1 MRRFIDATSETPR
14 ASSCDA
20 PPSSASCAW
29 EENHFIRRSTI
40 MDFKEFFEQNKK
52 ACIGGLAGAVVILMG
67 IAVATSHSGADS
79 TVETAAASTEAAETT
94 TVETA
99 PVEVTRGDFYDK
111 LNSGNAVNVLVLGDG
126 FAYGDGATNL
136 EDSWSEQLSQKLGDT
151 FKSNVFVNNYAL
163 AGDNGAYA
171 GFVIANELTTDVEYD
186 AAVLSFGSYDD
197 QDTFPAF
204 YEALIRALNKKFP
217 GIEIISL
224 IEPSSVTNPDGPAA
238 ANADA
243 IKNITSHYLGE
254 TIDIAKGFEDAGK
267 DVKKTV
273 AKDQINQNDEGNNI
287 TADVIL
293 SAVQASAAAGDQK
306 GETQTIKP
314 LDEKIAELESFAYI
328 PASNFAKL
336 NDTTYEILAD
346 YVTDADGN
354 KLQGLLGLDYD
365 YLTGDN
371 DVYVTVDG
379 QPFGRHTVKFD
390 GAESEQHIVL
400 INDNFTSADH
410 VTIKFATKE
419 EADTFAG
426 MSICGNIA
434 LPESYDKY
442 ETMAAEDELSAE
454 DLLAAVEE
462 TNADGTP
469 VLQQAGVMEEGD
481 IAVGGPGSGVV
492 VEGGV
497 LAPQE
502 SVPETT
508 KYETTNPTRYNS
520 EGVLEEK
527 YNGEWYEVELE
538 PATDPTAG
546 VYAAGVDHPG
556 AQPTTIVGKN
566 AKRKSKAAGPGGDT
580 EETTVSSAAAAA
592 AANGTTA
599 TQAAAAG
606 TAGTETVA
614 QTTAAAADASSFA
627 NPGAQVKA
635 AGDYN
640 INETDANGKVIASN
654 GRLSISSGDDDE

>member
-1 MRRFIDATSETPR
+1 MS
-14 ASSCDA
+14 
-20 PPSSASCAW
+20 
-29 EENHFIRRSTI
+29 NHFIRRSTI

-67 IAVATSHSGADS
+67 IAVATSHSGGDS
-79 TVETAAASTEAAETT
+79 AVETAAASTEAAETT

-126 FAYGDGATNL
+126 FAYGDGVTSL
-136 EDSWSEQLSQKLGDT
+136 DDSWSEQLSQKLGDA

-197 QDTFPAF
+197 KDTFPAF

-224 IEPSSVTNPDGPAA
+224 IEPSSVMNPDGPAA

-243 IKNITSHYLGE
+243 VKNITSHYLGE
-254 TIDIAKGFEDAGK
+254 TIDIAKGFEEAGK
-267 DVKKTV
+267 DVKATV
-273 AKDQINQNDEGNNI
+273 AKDKINQNDEGNGI
-287 TADVIL
+287 TSDVIVK
-293 SAVQASAAAGDQK
+293 AIQTSAAAGDQK
-306 GETQTIKP
+306 GESQTIKP
-314 LDEKIAELESFAYI
+314 LDEKISELESFAYI
-328 PASNFAKL
+328 PADSFAKL

-346 YVTDADGN
+346 YVTDAEGN
-354 KLQGLLGLDYD
+354 KIEGLLGLDYD

-400 INDNFTSADH
+400 INDNFSSADH

-434 LPESYDKY
+434 LPESFDKF
-442 ETMAAEDELSAE
+442 ETMAAEDELSAD

-469 VLQQAGVMEEGD
+469 VLLQGGVMEDGE
-481 IAVGGPGSGVV
+481 IAVGGPGSGVA
-492 VEGGV
+492 EGGV

-508 KYETTNPTRYNS
+508 KYETTNPTRYNK

-527 YNGEWYEVELE
+527 YNGEWYEVELD
-538 PATDPTAG
+538 PVADPTAG

-556 AQPTTIVGKN
+556 AQPATIVGKN

-580 EETTVSSAAAAA
+580 EETVNSAAAAA

-599 TQAAAAG
+599 TQAAA
-606 TAGTETVA
+606 GTETAA
-614 QTTAAAADASSFA
+614 QTTADAANASSFA

-654 GRLSISSGDDDE
+654 GRLSISSDDDEE

>member
-1 MRRFIDATSETPR
+1 
-14 ASSCDA
+14 
-20 PPSSASCAW
+20 
-29 EENHFIRRSTI
+29 

-67 IAVATSHSGADS
+67 IAVATSHSGGDS

-94 TVETA
+94 TTETA
-99 PVEVTRGDFYDK
+99 PVEVTRGDFYEK

-126 FAYGDGATNL
+126 FAYGDGVTSL
-136 EDSWSEQLSQKLGDT
+136 DDSWSEQLSQKLGDA

-197 QDTFPAF
+197 PDTFPAF

-238 ANADA
+238 ANADTV
-243 IKNITSHYLGE
+243 KNITSHYLGE
-254 TIDIAKGFEDAGK
+254 TIDIAKGFEEAGK
-267 DVKKTV
+267 DVTKTA
-273 AKDQINQNDEGNNI
+273 AKDKINQNDEGNGI
-287 TADVIL
+287 TSDVIL
-293 SAVQASAAAGDQK
+293 TSIQAFAAAGDQK
-306 GETQTIKP
+306 GESQTIKP
-314 LDEKIAELESFAYI
+314 LDEHISSLESFAYI
-328 PASNFAKL
+328 PADSFAKL

-346 YVTDADGN
+346 YVTDAEGN
-354 KLQGLLGLDYD
+354 KIEGLLGLDYD
-365 YLTGDN
+365 YLAGDN
-371 DVYVTVDG
+371 DVYVSVDG
-379 QPFGRHTVKFD
+379 QPFGRNTVKFD

-426 MSICGNIA
+426 MSICGNIV
-434 LPESYDKY
+434 LPESFDKF
-442 ETMAAEDELSAE
+442 ETMAADDELSAE

-469 VLQQAGVMEEGD
+469 VLLQGGVMEDGE
-481 IAVGGPGSGVV
+481 IAAGGPGSGVT
-492 VEGGV
+492 EGGV

-527 YNGEWYEVELE
+527 YNGEWYEVELD
-538 PATDPTAG
+538 PVTDPTAG
-546 VYAAGVDHPG
+546 VYSAGQDHPG
-556 AQPTTIVGKN
+556 AQPASIVGKN

-580 EETTVSSAAAAA
+580 EETVNSAAAAA
-592 AANGTTA
+592 PANGTAA
-599 TQAAAAG
+599 TQAAA
-606 TAGTETVA
+606 
-614 QTTAAAADASSFA
+614 TTTTADASNMGSFA

-640 INETDANGKVIASN
+640 INETDANGNVIASN

>member
-1 MRRFIDATSETPR
+1 MRRFIDATCETPR
-14 ASSCDA
+14 AGSCDA

-67 IAVATSHSGADS
+67 IAVATSHSGGDS
-79 TVETAAASTEAAETT
+79 AVETAAASTEAAETT

-126 FAYGDGATNL
+126 FAYGDGVTSL
-136 EDSWSEQLSQKLGDT
+136 DDSWSEQLSQKLGDA

-186 AAVLSFGSYDD
+186 AAVLSFGSYDEK
-197 QDTFPAF
+197 DTFPAF

-267 DVKKTV
+267 DVKATV
-273 AKDQINQNDEGNNI
+273 AKDKINQNDEGNSI
-287 TADVIL
+287 TSDVIVK
-293 SAVQASAAAGDQK
+293 AIQTSAAAGDQK
-306 GETQTIKP
+306 GESQTIKP

-328 PASNFAKL
+328 PADSFAKL

-346 YVTDADGN
+346 YVTDAEGN
-354 KLQGLLGLDYD
+354 KIEGLLGLDYD

-379 QPFGRHTVKFD
+379 QPFGRNTVKFD

-400 INDNFTSADH
+400 INDNFSSADH

-434 LPESYDKY
+434 LPESFDKF
-442 ETMAAEDELSAE
+442 ETMAAEDELSAD

-469 VLQQAGVMEEGD
+469 VLLQGGVMEDGE
-481 IAVGGPGSGVV
+481 IAVGGPGSGVA
-492 VEGGV
+492 EGGV

-508 KYETTNPTRYNS
+508 KYETTNPTRYNK

-527 YNGEWYEVELE
+527 YNGEWYEVELD
-538 PATDPTAG
+538 PVTDPTAG

-556 AQPTTIVGKN
+556 AQPATIVGKN

-580 EETTVSSAAAAA
+580 EETVNSVAA

-599 TQAAAAG
+599 TQAAAG

-614 QTTAAAADASSFA
+614 QTTAAAANASSFA

-654 GRLSISSGDDDE
+654 GRLSISSDDDEE

>member
-1 MRRFIDATSETPR
+1 MS
-14 ASSCDA
+14 
-20 PPSSASCAW
+20 
-29 EENHFIRRSTI
+29 NHFIRRSTI

-67 IAVATSHSGADS
+67 IAVATSHSGGDS

-136 EDSWSEQLSQKLGDT
+136 EDSWSEQLSQKLGDA

-197 QDTFPAF
+197 KDTFPAF

-238 ANADA
+238 TNADA

-254 TIDIAKGFEDAGK
+254 TIDIAKGFEEAGK
-267 DVKKTV
+267 DVKATV
-273 AKDQINQNDEGNNI
+273 AKNKINQNDEGNDI
-287 TADVIL
+287 TSDVIVK
-293 SAVQASAAAGDQK
+293 AIQTSAAAGDQK
-306 GETQTIKP
+306 GESQTIKP
-314 LDEKIAELESFAYI
+314 LDEKISELESFAYI
-328 PASNFAKL
+328 PADSFAKL

-346 YVTDADGN
+346 YVTDAEGN
-354 KLQGLLGLDYD
+354 KIEGLLGLDYD

-379 QPFGRHTVKFD
+379 QPFGRNTVKFD

-400 INDNFTSADH
+400 INDNFSSADH

-442 ETMAAEDELSAE
+442 ETMAAEDELSAD

-469 VLQQAGVMEEGD
+469 VLLQGGVMEDGE
-481 IAVGGPGSGVV
+481 IAVGGPGSGVT
-492 VEGGV
+492 EGGV

-508 KYETTNPTRYNS
+508 KYETTNPTRYNK

-527 YNGEWYEVELE
+527 YNGEWYEVELD
-538 PATDPTAG
+538 PVADPTAG

-580 EETTVSSAAAAA
+580 EETVNSAAA

-599 TQAAAAG
+599 TQAAAGA
-606 TAGTETVA
+606 TGTETVA
-614 QTTAAAADASSFA
+614 QTTAAASNFA

>member
-1 MRRFIDATSETPR
+1 
-14 ASSCDA
+14 
-20 PPSSASCAW
+20 
-29 EENHFIRRSTI
+29 

-67 IAVATSHSGADS
+67 IAVATSHSGGDS

-126 FAYGDGATNL
+126 FAYGDGVTSL
-136 EDSWSEQLSQKLGDT
+136 DDSWSEQLSQKLGDA

-197 QDTFPAF
+197 KDTFPAF

-238 ANADA
+238 TNADA

-254 TIDIAKGFEDAGK
+254 TIDIAKGFEEAGK
-267 DVKKTV
+267 DVKATV
-273 AKDQINQNDEGNNI
+273 AKNKINQNDEGNDI
-287 TADVIL
+287 TSDVIVK
-293 SAVQASAAAGDQK
+293 AIQTSAAAGDQK
-306 GETQTIKP
+306 GESQTIKP
-314 LDEKIAELESFAYI
+314 LDEKISELESFAYI
-328 PASNFAKL
+328 PADSFAKL

-346 YVTDADGN
+346 YVTDAEGN
-354 KLQGLLGLDYD
+354 KIEGLLGLDYD

-379 QPFGRHTVKFD
+379 QPFGRNTVKFD

-400 INDNFTSADH
+400 INDNFSSADH

-442 ETMAAEDELSAE
+442 ETMAAEDELSAD

-469 VLQQAGVMEEGD
+469 VLLQGGVMEDGE
-481 IAVGGPGSGVV
+481 IAVGGPGSGVT
-492 VEGGV
+492 EGGV

-508 KYETTNPTRYNS
+508 KYETTNPTRYNK

-527 YNGEWYEVELE
+527 YNGEWYEVELD
-538 PATDPTAG
+538 PVADPTAG

-580 EETTVSSAAAAA
+580 EETVNSAAA

-599 TQAAAAG
+599 TQAAAGA
-606 TAGTETVA
+606 TGTETVA
-614 QTTAAAADASSFA
+614 QTTAAASNFA

>member
-1 MRRFIDATSETPR
+1 MRRSIDARCVTPR
-14 ASSCDA
+14 ARSCDV

-67 IAVATSHSGADS
+67 IAVATSHSGGDS
-79 TVETAAASTEAAETT
+79 AVETAAASTEAAETT

-136 EDSWSEQLSQKLGDT
+136 EDSWSEQLSQKLGDA

-197 QDTFPAF
+197 KDTFPAF

-238 ANADA
+238 TNADA
-243 IKNITSHYLGE
+243 VKNITSHYLGE
-254 TIDIAKGFEDAGK
+254 TIDIAKGFEEAGK
-267 DVKKTV
+267 DVKATV
-273 AKDQINQNDEGNNI
+273 AKNKINQNDEGNDI
-287 TADVIL
+287 TSDVIVK
-293 SAVQASAAAGDQK
+293 AIQTSAAAGDQK
-306 GETQTIKP
+306 GESQTIKP
-314 LDEKIAELESFAYI
+314 LDEKISELESFAYI
-328 PASNFAKL
+328 PADSFAKL

-346 YVTDADGN
+346 YVTDAEGN
-354 KLQGLLGLDYD
+354 KIEGLLGLDYD

-379 QPFGRHTVKFD
+379 QPFGRNTVKFD

-400 INDNFTSADH
+400 INDNFSSADH

-442 ETMAAEDELSAE
+442 ETMAAEDELSAD

-469 VLQQAGVMEEGD
+469 VLLQGGVMEDGE
-481 IAVGGPGSGVV
+481 IAVGGPGSGVT
-492 VEGGV
+492 EGGV
-497 LAPQE
+497 LVPQE

-508 KYETTNPTRYNS
+508 KYETTNPTRYNK

-527 YNGEWYEVELE
+527 YNGEWYEVELD
-538 PATDPTAG
+538 PVADPTAG

-556 AQPTTIVGKN
+556 AQPATIVGKN

-580 EETTVSSAAAAA
+580 EETVNSAAAAA

-599 TQAAAAG
+599 TQAATAAG
-606 TAGTETVA
+606 TENVA
-614 QTTAAAADASSFA
+614 QTTAAAANASSFA

>member
-1 MRRFIDATSETPR
+1 
-14 ASSCDA
+14 
-20 PPSSASCAW
+20 
-29 EENHFIRRSTI
+29 

-67 IAVATSHSGADS
+67 IAVATSHSGGDS

-126 FAYGDGATNL
+126 FAYGDGVTSL
-136 EDSWSEQLSQKLGDT
+136 DDSWSEQLSQKLGDA

-243 IKNITSHYLGE
+243 VKNITSHYLGE

-267 DVKKTV
+267 DVKATV
-273 AKDQINQNDEGNNI
+273 AKDQINQNDEGNGI
-287 TADVIL
+287 TSDVIVK
-293 SAVQASAAAGDQK
+293 AIQTSAAAGDQK
-306 GETQTIKP
+306 GESQTIKP
-314 LDEKIAELESFAYI
+314 LDEKISELESFAYI
-328 PASNFAKL
+328 PADSFAKL

-346 YVTDADGN
+346 YVTDAEGN
-354 KLQGLLGLDYD
+354 KIEGLLGLDYD

-379 QPFGRHTVKFD
+379 QPFGRNTVKFD

-400 INDNFTSADH
+400 INDNFSSADH

-442 ETMAAEDELSAE
+442 ETMAAEDELSAD

-469 VLQQAGVMEEGD
+469 VLLQGGVMEDGE
-481 IAVGGPGSGVV
+481 IAVGGPGSGVT
-492 VEGGV
+492 EGGV

-508 KYETTNPTRYNS
+508 KYETTNPTRYNK

-527 YNGEWYEVELE
+527 YNGEWYEVELD
-538 PATDPTAG
+538 PVADPTAG

-556 AQPTTIVGKN
+556 AQPATIVGKN

-580 EETTVSSAAAAA
+580 EETVNSAAAAA

-599 TQAAAAG
+599 TQAAAGA
-606 TAGTETVA
+606 TGTETVA
-614 QTTAAAADASSFA
+614 QTTAAASNFA

>member
-1 MRRFIDATSETPR
+1 
-14 ASSCDA
+14 
-20 PPSSASCAW
+20 
-29 EENHFIRRSTI
+29 

-67 IAVATSHSGADS
+67 IAVATSHTGGDS

-136 EDSWSEQLSQKLGDT
+136 EDSWSEQLSQKLGDA

-273 AKDQINQNDEGNNI
+273 AKDQINQNDEGNDI
-287 TADVIL
+287 TSDVIL
-293 SAVQASAAAGDQK
+293 SAIQASAAAGDQK
-306 GETQTIKP
+306 GETQTIQP
-314 LDEKIAELESFAYI
+314 LDEKISELESFAYI
-328 PASNFAKL
+328 PASSFAKL
-336 NDTTYEILAD
+336 NDTTYEILSD

-400 INDNFTSADH
+400 INDSFSSADH

-434 LPESYDKY
+434 LPESFDKF
-442 ETMAAEDELSAE
+442 ETMAADDELSAE

-469 VLQQAGVMEEGD
+469 VLQQAGAMEEGD

-492 VEGGV
+492 AEGGV

-527 YNGEWYEVELE
+527 YNGEWYEVELD
-538 PATDPTAG
+538 PVTDPTAG

-556 AQPTTIVGKN
+556 AQPATIVGKN

-592 AANGTTA
+592 AANGTAA
-599 TQAAAAG
+599 TQAAAG
-606 TAGTETVA
+606 TAGTETAA

>member
-1 MRRFIDATSETPR
+1 
-14 ASSCDA
+14 
-20 PPSSASCAW
+20 
-29 EENHFIRRSTI
+29 

-67 IAVATSHSGADS
+67 IAVATSHTGGDS

-136 EDSWSEQLSQKLGDT
+136 EDSWSEQLSQKLGDA

-273 AKDQINQNDEGNNI
+273 AKDQINQNDEGNDI
-287 TADVIL
+287 TSDVIL
-293 SAVQASAAAGDQK
+293 SAIQASAAAGDQK
-306 GETQTIKP
+306 GETQTIQP
-314 LDEKIAELESFAYI
+314 LDEKISELESFAYI
-328 PASNFAKL
+328 PASSFAKL
-336 NDTTYEILAD
+336 NDTTYEILSD

-379 QPFGRHTVKFD
+379 QPFGRHSVKFD

-434 LPESYDKY
+434 LPESYDKF
-442 ETMAAEDELSAE
+442 ETMAADDELSAE
-454 DLLAAVEE
+454 DTSAYDEEALASYNAQVEALKEQIASAQE
-462 TNADGTP
+462 TLTDS
-469 VLQQAGVMEEGD
+469 QAK
-481 IAVGGPGSGVV
+481 
-492 VEGGV
+492 
-497 LAPQE
+497 L
-502 SVPETT
+502 
-508 KYETTNPTRYNS
+508 
-520 EGVLEEK
+520 
-527 YNGEWYEVELE
+527 
-538 PATDPTAG
+538 
-546 VYAAGVDHPG
+546 
-556 AQPTTIVGKN
+556 
-566 AKRKSKAAGPGGDT
+566 
-580 EETTVSSAAAAA
+580 EETTLAAYAEIEATAQEALDKALAGEDFDTLIETYGEDTGMNSEPNKSRGYLVCEGLSLYEQSFQDAAMALEQVGDVSTELVKTSY
-592 AANGTTA
+592 GYHILQYA
-599 TQAAAAG
+599 TD
-606 TAGTETVA
+606 VA
-614 QTTAAAADASSFA
+614 EGEVEYTDEIK
-627 NPGAQVKA
+627 N
-635 AGDYN
+635 D
-640 INETDANGKVIASN
+640 IHDEMLTDAQDAAYDAAITQWVSEAEVKTYPKVMK
-654 GRLSISSGDDDE
+654 

>member
-1 MRRFIDATSETPR
+1 MRRSIDATRETPR
-14 ASSCDA
+14 IRFCDV
-20 PPSSASCAW
+20 PSSSASCAW

-67 IAVATSHSGADS
+67 IAVATSHSGGDS
-79 TVETAAASTEAAETT
+79 AVETAAASTEAAETT

-136 EDSWSEQLSQKLGDT
+136 EDSWSEQLSQKLGDA

-267 DVKKTV
+267 DVKATV
-273 AKDQINQNDEGNNI
+273 AKDQINQNDEGNDI
-287 TADVIL
+287 TSDVIL
-293 SAVQASAAAGDQK
+293 SAIQASAAAGDQK
-306 GETQTIKP
+306 GESQTIQP

-346 YVTDADGN
+346 YVTDAEGN

-371 DVYVTVDG
+371 DVYVSVDG

-400 INDNFTSADH
+400 INDNFSSADH
-410 VTIKFATKE
+410 VTVKFATKE

-434 LPESYDKY
+434 LPESFDKF
-442 ETMAAEDELSAE
+442 ETMAADDELSAE

-469 VLQQAGVMEEGD
+469 VLQQGGVMEEGD
-481 IAVGGPGSGVV
+481 IAEGGPGSAV

-502 SVPETT
+502 TVPETT

-527 YNGEWYEVELE
+527 YNGEWYEVELD
-538 PATDPTAG
+538 PVTDPTAG

-556 AQPTTIVGKN
+556 AQPVTIVGKN
-566 AKRKSKAAGPGGDT
+566 AKRKSKAAGPAGDT

-599 TQAAAAG
+599 TQAAAG
-606 TAGTETVA
+606 TAGTETAA

>member
-1 MRRFIDATSETPR
+1 
-14 ASSCDA
+14 
-20 PPSSASCAW
+20 
-29 EENHFIRRSTI
+29 

-67 IAVATSHSGADS
+67 IAVATSHSGGDS

-94 TVETA
+94 TTETA

-126 FAYGDGATNL
+126 FAYGDGVTSL
-136 EDSWSEQLSQKLGDT
+136 DDSWSEQLSQKLGDA

-171 GFVIANELTTDVEYD
+171 GFVMANELTTDVEYD
-186 AAVLSFGSYDD
+186 AAVLSFGSYDNK
-197 QDTFPAF
+197 DTFPAF

-238 ANADA
+238 SNADA
-243 IKNITSHYLGE
+243 VKNITSHYLGE

-267 DVKKTV
+267 DVKATV
-273 AKDQINQNDEGNNI
+273 AKDQINQNDEGNGI
-287 TADVIL
+287 TSDVIVK
-293 SAVQASAAAGDQK
+293 AIQTSAAAGDQK
-306 GETQTIKP
+306 GESQTIKP
-314 LDEKIAELESFAYI
+314 LDEKISELESFAYI
-328 PASNFAKL
+328 PADSFAKL

-346 YVTDADGN
+346 YVTDAEGN
-354 KLQGLLGLDYD
+354 KIEGLLGLDYD

-379 QPFGRHTVKFD
+379 QPFGRNTVKFD

-400 INDNFTSADH
+400 INDNFSSADH

-419 EADTFAG
+419 EADTFTG
-426 MSICGNIA
+426 MSICGNIT
-434 LPESYDKY
+434 LPESFDKF
-442 ETMAAEDELSAE
+442 ETMAAEDELSAD

-469 VLQQAGVMEEGD
+469 VLLQGGVMEDGE
-481 IAVGGPGSGVV
+481 IA
-492 VEGGV
+492 EGGV

-527 YNGEWYEVELE
+527 YNCEWYEVELD
-538 PATDPTAG
+538 PVTDPTAG

-566 AKRKSKAAGPGGDT
+566 AKRKSKAAGPGSDT
-580 EETTVSSAAAAA
+580 EETVNSAAAAA

-599 TQAAAAG
+599 TQAAAGA
-606 TAGTETVA
+606 AGTETAA
-614 QTTAAAADASSFA
+614 QTTAAAANSSSFA
-627 NPGAQVKA
+627 NPGTQVKA

-640 INETDANGKVIASN
+640 INETDANGKIIASN
-654 GRLSISSGDDDE
+654 GRLSIIGDDDEE

>member
-1 MRRFIDATSETPR
+1 
-14 ASSCDA
+14 
-20 PPSSASCAW
+20 
-29 EENHFIRRSTI
+29 

-67 IAVATSHSGADS
+67 IAVATSHSGGDS
-79 TVETAAASTEAAETT
+79 AVETAAASTEAAETT
-94 TVETA
+94 IVETA

-126 FAYGDGATNL
+126 FAYGDGVTSL
-136 EDSWSEQLSQKLGDT
+136 DDSWSEQLSQKLGDA

-186 AAVLSFGSYDD
+186 AAVLSFGSYDEK
-197 QDTFPAF
+197 DTFPAF

-224 IEPSSVTNPDGPAA
+224 VEPSSVTNPDGPAA

-243 IKNITSHYLGE
+243 VKNITSHYLGE
-254 TIDIAKGFEDAGK
+254 TIDIAKGFEEAGK
-267 DVKKTV
+267 DVKATV
-273 AKDQINQNDEGNNI
+273 AKDKINQNDEGNGI
-287 TADVIL
+287 TSDVIVK
-293 SAVQASAAAGDQK
+293 AIQTSAAAGDQK
-306 GETQTIKP
+306 GESQTIKP
-314 LDEKIAELESFAYI
+314 LDEKISELESFAYI
-328 PASNFAKL
+328 PADSFAKL

-346 YVTDADGN
+346 YVTDAEGN
-354 KLQGLLGLDYD
+354 KIEGLLGLDYD

-379 QPFGRHTVKFD
+379 QPFGRNTVKFD

-400 INDNFTSADH
+400 INDNFSSADH

-434 LPESYDKY
+434 LPESFDKF
-442 ETMAAEDELSAE
+442 ETMAAEDELSAD

-469 VLQQAGVMEEGD
+469 VLLQGGVMEDGE
-481 IAVGGPGSGVV
+481 IAVGGPGSGVA
-492 VEGGV
+492 EGGV
-497 LAPQE
+497 LVPQE

-508 KYETTNPTRYNS
+508 KYETTNPTRYNK

-527 YNGEWYEVELE
+527 YNGEWYEVELD
-538 PATDPTAG
+538 PVADPTAG

-556 AQPTTIVGKN
+556 AQPATIVGKN

-580 EETTVSSAAAAA
+580 EETVNSAAAAA

-599 TQAAAAG
+599 TQAAAG

-614 QTTAAAADASSFA
+614 QTTAAAANASSFA

-654 GRLSISSGDDDE
+654 GRLSISSDDDEE

>member
-1 MRRFIDATSETPR
+1 MRRSIDARCVTPR
-14 ASSCDA
+14 ARSCDA

-67 IAVATSHSGADS
+67 IAVATSHSGGDS

-126 FAYGDGATNL
+126 FAYGDGVTSL
-136 EDSWSEQLSQKLGDT
+136 DDSWSEQLSQKLGDA

-197 QDTFPAF
+197 KDTFPAF

-243 IKNITSHYLGE
+243 VKDITSHYLGE

-267 DVKKTV
+267 DVKATV
-273 AKDQINQNDEGNNI
+273 EKDQINQNDEGNGI
-287 TADVIL
+287 TSDVIVK
-293 SAVQASAAAGDQK
+293 AIQTSAAAGDQK
-306 GETQTIKP
+306 GESQTIKP
-314 LDEKIAELESFAYI
+314 LDEKISELESFAYI
-328 PASNFAKL
+328 PADSFAKL

-346 YVTDADGN
+346 YVTDAEGN
-354 KLQGLLGLDYD
+354 KIEGLLGLDYD

-379 QPFGRHTVKFD
+379 QPFGRNTVKFD

-400 INDNFTSADH
+400 INDNFSSADH

-442 ETMAAEDELSAE
+442 ETMAAEDELSAD

-469 VLQQAGVMEEGD
+469 VLLQGGVMEDGE
-481 IAVGGPGSGVV
+481 IAVGGPGSGVT
-492 VEGGV
+492 EGGV

-508 KYETTNPTRYNS
+508 KYETTNPTRYNK

-527 YNGEWYEVELE
+527 YNGEWYEVELD
-538 PATDPTAG
+538 PVADPTAG

-556 AQPTTIVGKN
+556 AQPATIVGKN

-580 EETTVSSAAAAA
+580 EETVNSAAAAA

-599 TQAAAAG
+599 TQAATAAG
-606 TAGTETVA
+606 TENVA
-614 QTTAAAADASSFA
+614 QTTAAAANASSFA

>member
-1 MRRFIDATSETPR
+1 MRRSIDARCVTPR
-14 ASSCDA
+14 ARSCDV

-67 IAVATSHSGADS
+67 IAVATSHSGGDS

-126 FAYGDGATNL
+126 FAYGDGVTSL
-136 EDSWSEQLSQKLGDT
+136 DDSWSEQLSQKLGDA

-197 QDTFPAF
+197 KDTFPAF

-238 ANADA
+238 TNADA
-243 IKNITSHYLGE
+243 VKNITSHYLGE
-254 TIDIAKGFEDAGK
+254 TIDIAKGFEEAGK
-267 DVKKTV
+267 DVKATV
-273 AKDQINQNDEGNNI
+273 AKNKINQNDEGNDI
-287 TADVIL
+287 TSDVIVK
-293 SAVQASAAAGDQK
+293 AIQTSAAAGDQK
-306 GETQTIKP
+306 GESQTIKP
-314 LDEKIAELESFAYI
+314 LDEKISELESFAYI
-328 PASNFAKL
+328 PADSFAKL

-346 YVTDADGN
+346 YVTDAEGN
-354 KLQGLLGLDYD
+354 KIEGLLGLDYD

-379 QPFGRHTVKFD
+379 QPFGRNTVKFD

-400 INDNFTSADH
+400 INDNFSSADH

-442 ETMAAEDELSAE
+442 ETMAAEDELSAD

-469 VLQQAGVMEEGD
+469 VLLQGGVMEDGE
-481 IAVGGPGSGVV
+481 IAVGGPGSGVT
-492 VEGGV
+492 EGGV

-508 KYETTNPTRYNS
+508 KYETTNPTRYNK

-527 YNGEWYEVELE
+527 YNGEWYEVELD
-538 PATDPTAG
+538 PVADPTAG

-556 AQPTTIVGKN
+556 AQPATIVGKN

-580 EETTVSSAAAAA
+580 EETVNSAAAAA

-599 TQAAAAG
+599 TQAATAAG
-606 TAGTETVA
+606 TENVA
-614 QTTAAAADASSFA
+614 QTTAAAANASSFA

>member
-1 MRRFIDATSETPR
+1 
-14 ASSCDA
+14 
-20 PPSSASCAW
+20 
-29 EENHFIRRSTI
+29 

-67 IAVATSHSGADS
+67 IAVATSHSGGDS
-79 TVETAAASTEAAETT
+79 TVETAAASTEAAETST
-94 TVETA
+94 TETA

-126 FAYGDGATNL
+126 FAYGDGVTSL
-136 EDSWSEQLSQKLGDT
+136 DDSWSEQLSQKLGDA

-171 GFVIANELTTDVEYD
+171 GFVMANELTTDVEYD

-197 QDTFPAF
+197 KDTFPAF

-243 IKNITSHYLGE
+243 VKNITSHYLGE

-267 DVKKTV
+267 DVKATV
-273 AKDQINQNDEGNNI
+273 AKDQINQNDEGNDI
-287 TADVIL
+287 TSDVIVK
-293 SAVQASAAAGDQK
+293 AIQTSAAAGDQK
-306 GETQTIKP
+306 GESQTIKP
-314 LDEKIAELESFAYI
+314 LDEKISELESFAYI
-328 PASNFAKL
+328 PADSFAKL

-346 YVTDADGN
+346 YVTDAEGN
-354 KLQGLLGLDYD
+354 KIEGLLGLDYD

-379 QPFGRHTVKFD
+379 QPFGRNTVKFD

-400 INDNFTSADH
+400 INDNFSSADH

-419 EADTFAG
+419 EADTFTG
-426 MSICGNIA
+426 MSICGNIT
-434 LPESYDKY
+434 LPESFDKF
-442 ETMAAEDELSAE
+442 ETMAAEDELSAD

-469 VLQQAGVMEEGD
+469 VLLQGGVMEDGE
-481 IAVGGPGSGVV
+481 IA
-492 VEGGV
+492 EGGV

-527 YNGEWYEVELE
+527 YNGEWYEVELD
-538 PATDPTAG
+538 PVTDPTAG

-566 AKRKSKAAGPGGDT
+566 AKRKSKAAGPGSDT
-580 EETTVSSAAAAA
+580 EETVNSAAAAA

-599 TQAAAAG
+599 TQAAAGA
-606 TAGTETVA
+606 AGTETAA
-614 QTTAAAADASSFA
+614 QTTAGAANSSSFA

-640 INETDANGKVIASN
+640 INETDANGKIIASN
-654 GRLSISSGDDDE
+654 GRLSIIGDDDEE

>member
-1 MRRFIDATSETPR
+1 
-14 ASSCDA
+14 
-20 PPSSASCAW
+20 
-29 EENHFIRRSTI
+29 

-67 IAVATSHSGADS
+67 IAVATSHSGGDS
-79 TVETAAASTEAAETT
+79 AVETAAASTEAAETT

-99 PVEVTRGDFYDK
+99 PVEVTRGDFYEK

-126 FAYGDGATNL
+126 FAYGDGVTSL
-136 EDSWSEQLSQKLGDT
+136 DDSWSEQLSQKLGDA

-224 IEPSSVTNPDGPAA
+224 VEPSSVTNPDGPAA

-267 DVKKTV
+267 DVKASV
-273 AKDQINQNDEGNNI
+273 AKDMINQNDEGNDI
-287 TADVIL
+287 TSDIIVKAI
-293 SAVQASAAAGDQK
+293 QTSAAAGDQK
-306 GETQTIKP
+306 GESQTIKP

-328 PASNFAKL
+328 PADSFAKL

-346 YVTDADGN
+346 YVTDAEGN
-354 KLQGLLGLDYD
+354 KIEGLLGLDYD

-379 QPFGRHTVKFD
+379 QPFGRNTVKFD

-400 INDNFTSADH
+400 INDNFSSADH

-426 MSICGNIA
+426 ISICGNIA
-434 LPESYDKY
+434 LPESFDKF
-442 ETMAAEDELSAE
+442 ETMAAEDELSAD

-469 VLQQAGVMEEGD
+469 VLLQGGVMEDGE
-481 IAVGGPGSGVV
+481 IAVGGPGSGVT
-492 VEGGV
+492 EGGV

-508 KYETTNPTRYNS
+508 KYETTNPTRYNK

-527 YNGEWYEVELE
+527 YNGEWYEVELD
-538 PATDPTAG
+538 PVTDPTAG
-546 VYAAGVDHPG
+546 VYASGVDHPG
-556 AQPTTIVGKN
+556 AQPATIVGKN

-580 EETTVSSAAAAA
+580 EETVNSAAAAA

-599 TQAAAAG
+599 TQAA
-606 TAGTETVA
+606 AGTETVA

-654 GRLSISSGDDDE
+654 GRLSISSGDDEE

>member
-1 MRRFIDATSETPR
+1 
-14 ASSCDA
+14 
-20 PPSSASCAW
+20 
-29 EENHFIRRSTI
+29 

-67 IAVATSHSGADS
+67 IAVATSHSGGDS

-94 TVETA
+94 TTETA

-126 FAYGDGATNL
+126 FAYGDGVTSL
-136 EDSWSEQLSQKLGDT
+136 DDSWSEQLSQKLGDA

-171 GFVIANELTTDVEYD
+171 GFVMANELTTDVEYD

-197 QDTFPAF
+197 KDTFPAF

-243 IKNITSHYLGE
+243 VKNITSHYLGE

-267 DVKKTV
+267 DVKATV
-273 AKDQINQNDEGNNI
+273 AKDQINQNDEGNGI
-287 TADVIL
+287 TSDVIVK
-293 SAVQASAAAGDQK
+293 AIQTSAAAGDQK
-306 GETQTIKP
+306 GESQTIKP
-314 LDEKIAELESFAYI
+314 LDEKISELESFAYI
-328 PASNFAKL
+328 PADSFAKL

-346 YVTDADGN
+346 YVTDAEGN
-354 KLQGLLGLDYD
+354 KIEGLLGLDYD

-379 QPFGRHTVKFD
+379 QPFGRNTVKFD

-400 INDNFTSADH
+400 INDNFSSADH

-419 EADTFAG
+419 EADTFTG
-426 MSICGNIA
+426 MSICGNIT
-434 LPESYDKY
+434 LPESFDKF
-442 ETMAAEDELSAE
+442 ETMAAEDELSAD

-469 VLQQAGVMEEGD
+469 VLLQGGVMEDGE
-481 IAVGGPGSGVV
+481 IA
-492 VEGGV
+492 EGGV

-527 YNGEWYEVELE
+527 YNGEWYEVELD
-538 PATDPTAG
+538 PVTDPTAG

-566 AKRKSKAAGPGGDT
+566 AKRKSKAAGPGSDT
-580 EETTVSSAAAAA
+580 EETVNSAAAAA

-599 TQAAAAG
+599 TQAAAGA
-606 TAGTETVA
+606 AGTETAA
-614 QTTAAAADASSFA
+614 QTTAAAANTSNFA

-640 INETDANGKVIASN
+640 INETDANGKIIVSN
-654 GRLSISSGDDDE
+654 GRLSIIGDDDEE

>member
-1 MRRFIDATSETPR
+1 
-14 ASSCDA
+14 
-20 PPSSASCAW
+20 
-29 EENHFIRRSTI
+29 

-67 IAVATSHSGADS
+67 IAVATSHSGGDS

-94 TVETA
+94 TTETA

-126 FAYGDGATNL
+126 FAYGDGVTSL
-136 EDSWSEQLSQKLGDT
+136 DDSWSEQLSQKLGDA

-171 GFVIANELTTDVEYD
+171 GFVMANELTTDVEYD

-197 QDTFPAF
+197 KDTFPAF

-243 IKNITSHYLGE
+243 VKNITSHYLGE

-267 DVKKTV
+267 DVKATV
-273 AKDQINQNDEGNNI
+273 AKDQINQNDEGNGI
-287 TADVIL
+287 TSDVIVK
-293 SAVQASAAAGDQK
+293 AIQTSAAAGDQK
-306 GETQTIKP
+306 GESQTIKP
-314 LDEKIAELESFAYI
+314 LDEKISELESFAYI
-328 PASNFAKL
+328 PADSFAKL

-346 YVTDADGN
+346 YVTDAEGN
-354 KLQGLLGLDYD
+354 KIEGLLGLDYD

-379 QPFGRHTVKFD
+379 QPFGRNTVKFD

-410 VTIKFATKE
+410 VTVKFATKE

-434 LPESYDKY
+434 LPESFDKF
-442 ETMAAEDELSAE
+442 ETMAADDELSAD

-469 VLQQAGVMEEGD
+469 VLLQGGVMEDGE
-481 IAVGGPGSGVV
+481 IA
-492 VEGGV
+492 EGGV

-508 KYETTNPTRYNS
+508 KYETTNPTRYNK

-527 YNGEWYEVELE
+527 YNGEWYEVELD
-538 PATDPTAG
+538 PVTDPTAG

-580 EETTVSSAAAAA
+580 EETVNSAAAAA

-599 TQAAAAG
+599 TQAATAAG
-606 TAGTETVA
+606 TENVA
-614 QTTAAAADASSFA
+614 QTTAAAANASSFA

>member
-1 MRRFIDATSETPR
+1 
-14 ASSCDA
+14 
-20 PPSSASCAW
+20 
-29 EENHFIRRSTI
+29 

-67 IAVATSHSGADS
+67 IAVATSHSGGDS

-94 TVETA
+94 TTETA

-136 EDSWSEQLSQKLGDT
+136 EDSWSEQLSQKLGDA

-243 IKNITSHYLGE
+243 VKNITSHYLGE

-267 DVKKTV
+267 DVKATV
-273 AKDQINQNDEGNNI
+273 AKDQINQNDEGNGI
-287 TADVIL
+287 TSDVIVK
-293 SAVQASAAAGDQK
+293 AIQTAAAAGDQK
-306 GETQTIKP
+306 GESQTIKP
-314 LDEKIAELESFAYI
+314 LDEKISELESFAYI
-328 PASNFAKL
+328 PADSFAKL

-346 YVTDADGN
+346 YVTDAEGN
-354 KLQGLLGLDYD
+354 KIEGLLGLDYD

-379 QPFGRHTVKFD
+379 QPFGRHSVKFD

-400 INDNFTSADH
+400 INDNFSSADH

-434 LPESYDKY
+434 LPESFDKF
-442 ETMAAEDELSAE
+442 ETMPAEDELSAD

-469 VLQQAGVMEEGD
+469 VLLQGGVMEDGE
-481 IAVGGPGSGVV
+481 IA
-492 VEGGV
+492 EGGV

-508 KYETTNPTRYNS
+508 KYETTNPTRYNK

-527 YNGEWYEVELE
+527 YNGEWYEVELD
-538 PATDPTAG
+538 PVTDPTAG

-566 AKRKSKAAGPGGDT
+566 AKRKSKAAGPGSDT
-580 EETTVSSAAAAA
+580 EETVNSAAAAA

-599 TQAAAAG
+599 TQAAAGA
-606 TAGTETVA
+606 AGTETAA
-614 QTTAAAADASSFA
+614 QTTAAAANASNFA

-640 INETDANGKVIASN
+640 INETDANGKIIVSN
-654 GRLSISSGDDDE
+654 GRLSIIGDDDEE

>member
-1 MRRFIDATSETPR
+1 MR
-14 ASSCDA
+14 
-20 PPSSASCAW
+20 
-29 EENHFIRRSTI
+29 NHFIRRSTI

-67 IAVATSHSGADS
+67 IAVATSHSGGDS

-126 FAYGDGATNL
+126 FAYGDGVTSL
-136 EDSWSEQLSQKLGDT
+136 DDSWSEQLSQKLGDA

-197 QDTFPAF
+197 KDTFPAF

-238 ANADA
+238 TNADA

-267 DVKKTV
+267 DVKATV
-273 AKDQINQNDEGNNI
+273 AKDQINQNDEGNDI
-287 TADVIL
+287 TSDVIL
-293 SAVQASAAAGDQK
+293 SAIQASAAAGDQK
-306 GETQTIKP
+306 GESQTIKP

-346 YVTDADGN
+346 YVTDAEGN
-354 KLQGLLGLDYD
+354 KIEGLLGLDYD

-379 QPFGRHTVKFD
+379 QPFGRNTVKFD

-400 INDNFTSADH
+400 INDNFSSADH

-442 ETMAAEDELSAE
+442 ETMAAEDELSAD

-469 VLQQAGVMEEGD
+469 VLLQGGVMEDGE
-481 IAVGGPGSGVV
+481 IAVGGPGSGVT
-492 VEGGV
+492 EGGV

-508 KYETTNPTRYNS
+508 KYETTNPTRYNK

-527 YNGEWYEVELE
+527 YNGEWYEVELD
-538 PATDPTAG
+538 PVADPTAG

-580 EETTVSSAAAAA
+580 EETVNSAAA

-599 TQAAAAG
+599 TQAAAGA
-606 TAGTETVA
+606 TGTETVA
-614 QTTAAAADASSFA
+614 QTTAAASNFA

>member
-1 MRRFIDATSETPR
+1 
-14 ASSCDA
+14 
-20 PPSSASCAW
+20 
-29 EENHFIRRSTI
+29 

-67 IAVATSHSGADS
+67 IAVATSHSGGDS

-94 TVETA
+94 TTETA
-99 PVEVTRGDFYDK
+99 PVEVTRGDFYEK

-126 FAYGDGATNL
+126 FAYGDGVTSL
-136 EDSWSEQLSQKLGDT
+136 DDSWSEQLSQKLGDA

-197 QDTFPAF
+197 PDTFPAF

-238 ANADA
+238 ANADTV
-243 IKNITSHYLGE
+243 KNITSHYLGE
-254 TIDIAKGFEDAGK
+254 TIDIAKGFEEAGK
-267 DVKKTV
+267 DVTKTA
-273 AKDQINQNDEGNNI
+273 AKDKINQNDEGNGI
-287 TADVIL
+287 TSDVIL
-293 SAVQASAAAGDQK
+293 TSIQAFAAAGDQK
-306 GETQTIKP
+306 GESQTIKP
-314 LDEKIAELESFAYI
+314 LDEHISSLESFAYI
-328 PASNFAKL
+328 PADSFAKL

-346 YVTDADGN
+346 YVTDAEGN
-354 KLQGLLGLDYD
+354 KIEGLLGLDYD

-371 DVYVTVDG
+371 DVYVSVDG
-379 QPFGRHTVKFD
+379 QPFGRNTVKFD

-426 MSICGNIA
+426 MSICGNIV
-434 LPESYDKY
+434 LPESFDKF
-442 ETMAAEDELSAE
+442 ETMAADDELSAE

-469 VLQQAGVMEEGD
+469 VLLQGGVMEDGE
-481 IAVGGPGSGVV
+481 IAAGGPGSGVT
-492 VEGGV
+492 EGGV

-527 YNGEWYEVELE
+527 YNGEWYEVELD
-538 PATDPTAG
+538 PVTDPTAG
-546 VYAAGVDHPG
+546 VYSAGQDHPG
-556 AQPTTIVGKN
+556 AQPASIVGKN

-580 EETTVSSAAAAA
+580 EETVNSAAAAA
-592 AANGTTA
+592 PANGTAA
-599 TQAAAAG
+599 TQAAA
-606 TAGTETVA
+606 
-614 QTTAAAADASSFA
+614 TTTTADASNMGSFA

-640 INETDANGKVIASN
+640 INETDANGNVIASN

>member
-1 MRRFIDATSETPR
+1 
-14 ASSCDA
+14 
-20 PPSSASCAW
+20 
-29 EENHFIRRSTI
+29 

-67 IAVATSHSGADS
+67 IAVATSHSGGDS

-94 TVETA
+94 TTETA
-99 PVEVTRGDFYDK
+99 PVKVTRGDFYDK

-126 FAYGDGATNL
+126 FAYGDGATSL
-136 EDSWSEQLSQKLGDT
+136 DDSWSEQLSQKLGDA

-197 QDTFPAF
+197 KDTFPAF

-243 IKNITSHYLGE
+243 VKNITSHYLGE

-267 DVKKTV
+267 DVKATV
-273 AKDQINQNDEGNNI
+273 AKDKINQNDEGNGI
-287 TADVIL
+287 TSDVIVK
-293 SAVQASAAAGDQK
+293 AIQTSAAAGDQK
-306 GETQTIKP
+306 GESQTIKP
-314 LDEKIAELESFAYI
+314 LDEKISGLESFAYI
-328 PASNFAKL
+328 PADSFAKL

-346 YVTDADGN
+346 YVTDAEGN
-354 KLQGLLGLDYD
+354 KIEGLLGLDYD

-379 QPFGRHTVKFD
+379 QPFGRNTVKFD

-400 INDNFTSADH
+400 INDNFSSADH

-419 EADTFAG
+419 EADTFTG

-434 LPESYDKY
+434 LPESFDKF
-442 ETMAAEDELSAE
+442 ETMAAEDELSAD

-469 VLQQAGVMEEGD
+469 VLLQGGVMEDGA
-481 IAVGGPGSGVV
+481 IA
-492 VEGGV
+492 EGGV

-527 YNGEWYEVELE
+527 YNGEWYEVELD
-538 PATDPTAG
+538 PVTDPTAG

-580 EETTVSSAAAAA
+580 EETVNSAAAAA

-599 TQAAAAG
+599 TQAAAGA
-606 TAGTETVA
+606 AGTETAA
-614 QTTAAAADASSFA
+614 QTTAAAANASSFA

-640 INETDANGKVIASN
+640 INETDANGKIIVSN
-654 GRLSISSGDDDE
+654 GRLSIIGDDDEE

>member
-1 MRRFIDATSETPR
+1 
-14 ASSCDA
+14 
-20 PPSSASCAW
+20 
-29 EENHFIRRSTI
+29 

-67 IAVATSHSGADS
+67 IAVATSHSGGDS

-126 FAYGDGATNL
+126 FAYGDGVTSL
-136 EDSWSEQLSQKLGDT
+136 DDSWSEQLSQKLGDA

-197 QDTFPAF
+197 KDTFPAF

-238 ANADA
+238 TNADA
-243 IKNITSHYLGE
+243 VKNITSHYLGE
-254 TIDIAKGFEDAGK
+254 TIDIAKGFEEAGK
-267 DVKKTV
+267 DVKATV
-273 AKDQINQNDEGNNI
+273 AKNKINQNDEGNDI
-287 TADVIL
+287 TSDVIVK
-293 SAVQASAAAGDQK
+293 AIQTSAAAGDQK
-306 GETQTIKP
+306 GESQTIKP

-328 PASNFAKL
+328 PADSFAKL

-346 YVTDADGN
+346 YVTDAEGN
-354 KLQGLLGLDYD
+354 KIEGLLGLDYD

-379 QPFGRHTVKFD
+379 QPFGRNTVKFD

-400 INDNFTSADH
+400 INDNFSSADH

-442 ETMAAEDELSAE
+442 ETMAAEDELSAD

-469 VLQQAGVMEEGD
+469 VLLQGGVMEDGE
-481 IAVGGPGSGVV
+481 IAVGGPGSGVT
-492 VEGGV
+492 EGGV

-508 KYETTNPTRYNS
+508 KYETTNPTRYNK

-527 YNGEWYEVELE
+527 YNGEWYEVELD
-538 PATDPTAG
+538 PVADPTAG

-556 AQPTTIVGKN
+556 AQPATIVGKN

-580 EETTVSSAAAAA
+580 EETVNSAAAAA

-599 TQAAAAG
+599 TQAAAGA
-606 TAGTETVA
+606 TGTETVA
-614 QTTAAAADASSFA
+614 QTTAAASNFA

>member
-1 MRRFIDATSETPR
+1 MRRSIDARCVTPR
-14 ASSCDA
+14 ARSCDA

-67 IAVATSHSGADS
+67 IAVATSHSGGDS

-126 FAYGDGATNL
+126 FAYGDGVTSL
-136 EDSWSEQLSQKLGDT
+136 DDSWSEQLSQKLGDA

-197 QDTFPAF
+197 KDTFPAF

-238 ANADA
+238 TNADA
-243 IKNITSHYLGE
+243 VKNITSHYLGE
-254 TIDIAKGFEDAGK
+254 TIDIAKGFEEAGK
-267 DVKKTV
+267 DVKATV
-273 AKDQINQNDEGNNI
+273 AKNKINQNDEGNDI
-287 TADVIL
+287 TSDVIVK
-293 SAVQASAAAGDQK
+293 AIQTSAAAGDQK
-306 GETQTIKP
+306 GESQTIKP
-314 LDEKIAELESFAYI
+314 LDEKISELESFAYI
-328 PASNFAKL
+328 PADSFAKL

-346 YVTDADGN
+346 YVTDAEGN
-354 KLQGLLGLDYD
+354 KIEGLLGLDYD

-379 QPFGRHTVKFD
+379 QPFGRNTVKFD

-400 INDNFTSADH
+400 INDNFSSADH

-419 EADTFAG
+419 EADTFTG
-426 MSICGNIA
+426 MSICGNIT
-434 LPESYDKY
+434 LPESFDKF
-442 ETMAAEDELSAE
+442 ETMAAEDELSAD

-469 VLQQAGVMEEGD
+469 VLLQGGVMEDGE
-481 IAVGGPGSGVV
+481 IAVGGPGSGVT
-492 VEGGV
+492 EGGV

-527 YNGEWYEVELE
+527 YNGEWYEVELD
-538 PATDPTAG
+538 PVADPTAG

-556 AQPTTIVGKN
+556 AQPATIVGKN

-580 EETTVSSAAAAA
+580 EETVNSAAAAA

-599 TQAAAAG
+599 TQAATAAG
-606 TAGTETVA
+606 TENVA
-614 QTTAAAADASSFA
+614 QTTAAAANASSFA